1 MEELEAMEG
10 ERNFRAGEECG
21 IALPATCQP
30 VFPDIHLEGF
40 SPAQLIIQIS
50 LLQAPHPEKQRL
62 AEIAGRMEMGNQTTL
77 AKIVRAMPRTVQH
90 FAFLQAAAEGFPRPT
105 SFFLRDPRS
114 RTLTPG

>member
-50 LLQAPHPEKQRL
+50 LLQTPRPEKQRL
-62 AEIAGRMEMGNQTTL
+62 AEIAGRREMGNQTTL
-77 AKIVRAMPRTVQH
+77 AKIVRAMRRTVQH
-90 FAFLQAAAEGFPRPT
+90 FAAEGFPRPT